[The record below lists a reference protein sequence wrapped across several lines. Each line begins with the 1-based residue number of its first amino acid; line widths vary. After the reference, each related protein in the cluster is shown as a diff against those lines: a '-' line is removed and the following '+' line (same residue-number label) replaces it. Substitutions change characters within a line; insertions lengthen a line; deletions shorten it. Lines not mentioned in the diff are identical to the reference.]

1 MPSTTPS
8 THPMPQV
15 RGSSKQACRRSA
27 FYLPKAN
34 SQFNRK
40 PTVSGLIPALTP
52 GNHCLKLTPTTC
64 TRSMS
69 SHSQLS
75 LSQFNRW
82 LIYPFSTLIQPVP
95 THTTLNQPKYPLR
108 PPLCDLPTDDSP
120 WQRQRRYQPTPKVER
135 TSGTSLF
142 LWKKPC
148 PGLICPD
155 LWGELTAQCSGP
167 HQTEHV
173 VSGPPVLGGNNRAAE
188 TRTLAGLLR
197 VSSTAS
203 AGTHPYQRQN
213 CGQFGVSPEIFF
225 VDASSTQAKPFVL
238 KDLNRLRRSVVTS
251 VITPSLVTPQAYIK
265 SMPQPRYNFAACGAA
280 QIPVWTTVCAA
291 SRF

>member
-167 HQTEHV
+167 HQTEHA
-173 VSGPPVLGGNNRAAE
+173 SC
-188 TRTLAGLLR
+188 LA
-197 VSSTAS
+197 
-203 AGTHPYQRQN
+203 HPYSGGTTEPLKLAPLRDYCESPAQLRQGHTLTKGKIVDN
-213 CGQFGVSPEIFF
+213 LVSH
-225 VDASSTQAKPFVL
+225 
-238 KDLNRLRRSVVTS
+238 
-251 VITPSLVTPQAYIK
+251 
-265 SMPQPRYNFAACGAA
+265 
-280 QIPVWTTVCAA
+280 
-291 SRF
+291 

>member
-1 MPSTTPS
+1 M
-8 THPMPQV
+8 
-15 RGSSKQACRRSA
+15 
-27 FYLPKAN
+27 
-34 SQFNRK
+34 
-40 PTVSGLIPALTP
+40 
-52 GNHCLKLTPTTC
+52 KLTPTTC
-64 TRSMS
+64 TRSLFNR
-69 SHSQLS
+69 SQLS
-75 LSQFNRW
+75 LSQLNQW
-82 LIYPFSTLIQPVP
+82 LIYPFSTLIQPVL

-108 PPLCDLPTDDSP
+108 PPLCDLPTDASP
-120 WQRQRRYQPTPKVER
+120 CQRQSRYQPPLKVER

-188 TRTLAGLLR
+188 TRTLTGLLR

-251 VITPSLVTPQAYIK
+251 VITPSLVTPEAYPK
-265 SMPQPRYNFAACGAA
+265 PR
-280 QIPVWTTVCAA
+280 PHPLTTLRVAEPHKFP
-291 SRF
+291 SGRRFVLPPGSERPGLTVKPWPR

>member
-1 MPSTTPS
+1 M
-8 THPMPQV
+8 
-15 RGSSKQACRRSA
+15 
-27 FYLPKAN
+27 
-34 SQFNRK
+34 
-40 PTVSGLIPALTP
+40 
-52 GNHCLKLTPTTC
+52 KLTPITC

-69 SHSQLS
+69 SYSQLP
-75 LSQFNRW
+75 LSQLHQW
-82 LIYPFSTLIQPVP
+82 LIYPFSTLIQPVL

-108 PPLCDLPTDDSP
+108 TPLCDLPTDDSP
-120 WQRQRRYQPTPKVER
+120 CQRQSRYRPTPYVER

-213 CGQFGVSPEIFF
+213 CGQFGVSLEKYP
-225 VDASSTQAKPFVL
+225 VDASSTQANPFVL
-238 KDLNRLRRSVVTS
+238 KDLNHLRRSVVTS
-251 VITPSLVTPQAYIK
+251 RKIPRLVTPQAYMK
-265 SMPQPRYNFAACGAA
+265 SMPHPLTTLRVAEPHKFPSGRRFVLPPGSERPGLTVKQWPR
-280 QIPVWTTVCAA
+280 
-291 SRF
+291 